1 MIYILFG
8 EQELMIKN
16 RIKKILRDDFF
27 TNSEIIKLNM
37 PEIRIGALIDE
48 YDQFS
53 ITGEPKVIIANNAY
67 FIESSTHIKNKLF
80 DKKELDELYRCI
92 SSDVNSNSI
101 IFVINGSKIDLKSNI
116 VKFAKTNGKIYE
128 FKNVTKNDWPLYVKE
143 YFNKRNVKISDD
155 AVDELVKR
163 VHGDLTTFSNEA
175 TKLMLF
181 KGSSITKDDVISLV
195 SNVLEDDVFS
205 ILNNL
210 IINNKDAAIKIY
222 RDLRVQGVEPVTLT
236 SLITTSIIYMLNVKN
251 LSNLGLKADEIAA
264 KTGSSTGRVFMS
276 FKNLKL
282 ISEEKLY
289 NVLDNLYDIDYKIKH
304 NLVDRFVIFETFL
317 ANF

>member
-1 MIYILFG
+1 MGKEGRFDVKTRYKMI
-8 EQELMIKN
+8 QEAIKENHLDNVKCDYYDGLTLDYAKKHNSRFIIRGLRVVSDFDYEWSYAASNEFIDPSIEIVFLM
-16 RIKKILRDDFF
+16 
-27 TNSEIIKLNM
+27 
-37 PEIRIGALIDE
+37 A
-48 YDQFS
+48 
-53 ITGEPKVIIANNAY
+53 
-67 FIESSTHIKNKLF
+67 
-80 DKKELDELYRCI
+80 KKENTFI
-92 SSDVNSNSI
+92 SSSSIVELASNKVDV
-101 IFVINGSKIDLKSNI
+101 SKLVPS
-116 VKFAKTNGKIYE
+116 
-128 FKNVTKNDWPLYVKE
+128 YVSEVLKE
-143 YFNKRNVKISDD
+143 YFNKRNVKISDE

-210 IINNKDAAIKIY
+210 IINNKDTAIKIY

-289 NVLDNLYDIDYKIKH
+289 NVIDNLYDIDYKIKH

-317 ANF
+317 ANFWKK

>member
-16 RIKKILRDDFF
+16 RIKKILRDDFS

-116 VKFAKTNGKIYE
+116 VEKY
-128 FKNVTKNDWPLYVKE
+128 
-143 YFNKRNVKISDD
+143 
-155 AVDELVKR
+155 
-163 VHGDLTTFSNEA
+163 
-175 TKLMLF
+175 M
-181 KGSSITKDDVISLV
+181 SL
-195 SNVLEDDVFS
+195 
-205 ILNNL
+205 
-210 IINNKDAAIKIY
+210 K
-222 RDLRVQGVEPVTLT
+222 
-236 SLITTSIIYMLNVKN
+236 M
-251 LSNLGLKADEIAA
+251 
-264 KTGSSTGRVFMS
+264 
-276 FKNLKL
+276 
-282 ISEEKLY
+282 
-289 NVLDNLYDIDYKIKH
+289 
-304 NLVDRFVIFETFL
+304 
-317 ANF
+317 